1 MSIFNTLPPLFHST
15 DIEKIAFDHFGMNV
29 KAVKLNSERDQN
41 FYLSDISGQEYV
53 MKIFNEAEELQ
64 IVDMQN
70 QVLYHVT
77 EAAPSIRV
85 SSVVKTLNGS
95 DILEY
100 VYHGTVHLI
109 RVLNYVP
116 GQQLK
121 DMDHNVISMLKLG
134 NFLGNLD
141 HALIG
146 FIHPA
151 AKRRFPW
158 DIRNIDFIETH
169 YSNLW
174 DQRKC
179 HLIDHFLDQYKQ
191 NVLPKETQLRK
202 AVIHNDGNDHNVLV
216 SDNKNTIGIIDFGDM
231 VHTYIAC
238 EPAVCI
244 AYMVLGKKAPFNTA
258 AQLLKGYNQVFPLSR
273 DELKSVIYLV
283 CTRLCI
289 TVTMAAYRKN
299 LFPDN
304 TYISVSDDLAWDFL
318 EYMQVQDLNDW
329 AEKLLHYVDR

>member
-202 AVIHNDGNDHNVLV
+202 AVIHNDGIDHNV
-216 SDNKNTIGIIDFGDM
+216 IIKETTLM
-231 VHTYIAC
+231 IHI
-238 EPAVCI
+238 
-244 AYMVLGKKAPFNTA
+244 TA
-258 AQLLKGYNQVFPLSR
+258 
-273 DELKSVIYLV
+273 
-283 CTRLCI
+283 
-289 TVTMAAYRKN
+289 
-299 LFPDN
+299 
-304 TYISVSDDLAWDFL
+304 
-318 EYMQVQDLNDW
+318 
-329 AEKLLHYVDR
+329 